1 MSGSNGTRTAD
12 MQGSHG
18 QTAPSATYKL
28 PAVYMN
34 NGKQVEADKR
44 QKEGKV
50 GRLWGDR
57 SEQNKCSGIRDQKDP
72 LWLQSRGLS
81 CAGSITTKVTK

>member
-1 MSGSNGTRTAD
+1 MALDPGSSSENGEN
-12 MQGSHG
+12 SK
-18 QTAPSATYKL
+18 PSPYKDVSLSELICVATYKL

-50 GRLWGDR
+50 GRLWGG
-57 SEQNKCSGIRDQKDP
+57 QIGAKQMF
-72 LWLQSRGLS
+72 
-81 CAGSITTKVTK
+81 